1 MNGIPVQTTVPV
13 AQSWWQ
19 SLQQYI
25 EQLFQKFNLT
35 SRDIIH
41 VLSFLCVGFVTGY
54 LLKKYFKYFFVVTV
68 AVILSVI
75 LLDRFGVIM
84 INWSNMQQ
92 VTGVDPHSTVQ
103 QCGQQLFVLV
113 RDNVVLALTTFIGFV
128 IGYSVG

>member
-1 MNGIPVQTTVPV
+1 MNGVSVPAAAPA

-19 SLQQYI
+19 SFQQYV
-25 EQLFQKFNLT
+25 EQLLQKFNLT

-41 VLSFLCVGFVTGY
+41 VLSFVCVGFVAGY
-54 LLKKYFKYFFVVTV
+54 LLKKYFKYFFVITV

-103 QCGQQLFVLV
+103 QCGQQLFTLI
-113 RDNVVLALTTFIGFV
+113 RDNVVLALSTFVGFV
-128 IGYSVG
+128 IGYSIG